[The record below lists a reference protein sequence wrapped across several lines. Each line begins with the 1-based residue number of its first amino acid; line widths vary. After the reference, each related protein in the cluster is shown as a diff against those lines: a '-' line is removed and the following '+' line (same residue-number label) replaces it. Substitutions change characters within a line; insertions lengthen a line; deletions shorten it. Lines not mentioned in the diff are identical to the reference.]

1 MDEVSWHRHHQ
12 RHVCD
17 KVSGQRVSYV
27 TLRNGCVLR
36 CAVSD
41 LGCPDEQRRNE
52 RMTFSLSA
60 WIDSFVP
67 STIVQ
72 RPDNI
77 RRHKIF
83 IATSMIV
90 ALFAA
95 TYGVMSYFINFTV
108 GLYAMVASVGLFAV
122 LPYALR
128 AGVSIWSLG
137 VVFSMFILALN
148 VVLVTFSGGLFTSP
162 VTPFIIL
169 PSVFALIFCN
179 LRTAVFFVVLSVA
192 YVIVMMLL
200 RDGISAIPVTYMPSF
215 HNTFLSLALG
225 GLVIIMFLVTNTYEQ
240 TKNEALRLLE
250 EKQEELRKERE
261 LSDSLLLN
269 ILPEA
274 TVQELKSVG
283 VARPRA
289 YEMVSV
295 LFADFVSFTRISQ
308 TMTAAELVKHIDEYF
323 TRFDSIMDR
332 HGIEKIKTMGDSYMC
347 VAGLPIESEHH
358 AQQIIAAAREM
369 LAVVEEIRNNK
380 PVTGGPGF
388 DVRIGVHSGP
398 VVAGIVGK
406 RKFAYDIWGDTVNVA
421 ARLQQLGHV
430 NRINMSSSTHSLIQ
444 AEVSCS
450 YAGTVTAKNRG
461 EIDVFVVDANAGS
474 TPQQDDTVV

>member
-1 MDEVSWHRHHQ
+1 M
-12 RHVCD
+12 
-17 KVSGQRVSYV
+17 K
-27 TLRNGCVLR
+27 L
-36 CAVSD
+36 
-41 LGCPDEQRRNE
+41 
-52 RMTFSLSA
+52 SLSA
-60 WIDSFVP
+60 WLDSFLP
-67 STIVQ
+67 ADLAQ
-72 RPDNI
+72 RPDTI

-83 IATSMIV
+83 VATSLIV
-90 ALFAA
+90 ALFAG

-108 GLYAMVASVGLFAV
+108 GLYAMIASVVMFAALPFV
-122 LPYALR
+122 LR
-128 AGVSIWSLG
+128 SGRSIWLLG
-137 VVFSMFILALN
+137 VIFASFILALN
-148 VVLVTFSGGLFTSP
+148 IILVTFSGGLFTSP

-169 PSVFALIFCN
+169 PAIFALIFCN
-179 LRTAVFFVVLSVA
+179 VRTAIVFVVVSVA
-192 YVIVMMLL
+192 YVIVMVLMH
-200 RDGISAIPVTYMPSF
+200 DSIASIPVTYIPSF
-215 HNTFLSLALG
+215 HTIFLTLALS

-250 EKQEELRKERE
+250 EKQEELRREQE

-308 TMTAAELVKHIDEYF
+308 TMTATELVTHIDRYF

-347 VAGLPIESEHH
+347 VAGLPVESEEH
-358 AQQIIAAAREM
+358 ALRIIAAAREM
-369 LAVVEEIRNNK
+369 LAVIEEMHQQE
-380 PVTGGPGF
+380 VQQSGTGF

-406 RKFAYDIWGDTVNVA
+406 KKFAYDIWGDTVNVA
-421 ARLQQLGHV
+421 ARLQQLGQV
-430 NRINMSSSTHSLIQ
+430 NRISMSSVTHELVRGEVPCTHS
-444 AEVSCS
+444 
-450 YAGTVTAKNRG
+450 GTVMAKNRG
-461 EIDVFVVDANAGS
+461 EIDVFVVSDA
-474 TPQQDDTVV
+474 TPADGASSEAENT

>member
-1 MDEVSWHRHHQ
+1 
-12 RHVCD
+12 
-17 KVSGQRVSYV
+17 
-27 TLRNGCVLR
+27 
-36 CAVSD
+36 
-41 LGCPDEQRRNE
+41 
-52 RMTFSLSA
+52 MTFSVSK
-60 WIDSFVP
+60 WVDSFLP
-67 STIVQ
+67 SAIVQ

-83 IATSMIV
+83 VATSMIV

-95 TYGVMSYFINFTV
+95 TYGVMSYIINFTV
-108 GLYAMVASVGLFAV
+108 GLYAMIASVGLFAV
-122 LPYALR
+122 LPLALR
-128 AGVSIWSLG
+128 AGLSIWSLG
-137 VVFSMFILALN
+137 VVFSSFILLLN
-148 VVLVTFSGGLFTSP
+148 VVLVTYSGGLFTSP

-169 PSVFALIFCN
+169 PSVFALIFCS
-179 LRTAVFFVVLSVA
+179 LRTAVFFVVLSVI
-192 YVIVMMLL
+192 YVVVMMVM
-200 RDGISAIPVTYMPSF
+200 RDVIATIPVTYVPSF
-215 HNTFLSLALG
+215 HNTFLTLALG

-250 EKQEELRKERE
+250 EKQEELRKEQE

-274 TVQELKSVG
+274 TVKELKSVG

-323 TRFDSIMDR
+323 TRFDGIMDR

-347 VAGLPIESEHH
+347 VCGLPVETVHH

-369 LAVVEEIRNNK
+369 LAVVEEIRINN
-380 PVTGGPGF
+380 TESGGPAF

-406 RKFAYDIWGDTVNVA
+406 KKFAYDIWGDTVNVA

-430 NRINMSSSTHSLIQ
+430 NCINMSSSTHVLVRND
-444 AEVSCS
+444 VSCS

-461 EIDVFVVDANAGS
+461 EIDVFIVDADADS
-474 TPQQDDTVV
+474 TTSQDEAVV

>member
-1 MDEVSWHRHHQ
+1 MR
-12 RHVCD
+12 
-17 KVSGQRVSYV
+17 
-27 TLRNGCVLR
+27 L
-36 CAVSD
+36 
-41 LGCPDEQRRNE
+41 
-52 RMTFSLSA
+52 SLSG
-60 WIDSFVP
+60 WLDSFLP
-67 STIVQ
+67 ANLVQ

-90 ALFAA
+90 ALFAG

-108 GLYAMVASVGLFAV
+108 GLYAMIAAVGMFGA
-122 LPYALR
+122 LPYLLR
-128 AGVSIWSLG
+128 RGQSMWFLG
-137 VVFSMFILALN
+137 VVFSSFILLLN
-148 VVLVTFSGGLFTSP
+148 IVLVTFSGGLFTSP

-169 PSVFALIFCN
+169 PAIFALIYCN
-179 LRTAVFFVVLSVA
+179 VRTAVVFVVVSVA
-192 YVIVMMLL
+192 YVVVMVLL
-200 RDGISAIPVTYMPSF
+200 QDSIATIPVTYLPSF
-215 HNTFLSLALG
+215 HTTFLTLALG

-250 EKQEELRKERE
+250 EKQEELRKEQE

-308 TMTAAELVKHIDEYF
+308 TMTAADLVQHIDQYF

-347 VAGLPIESEHH
+347 VAGLPLESEQH
-358 AQQIIAAAREM
+358 ALRIIAAAREM
-369 LAVVEEIRNNK
+369 LAVVEEIHQQ
-380 PVTGGPGF
+380 GGEHEGPGF
-388 DVRIGVHSGP
+388 
-398 VVAGIVGK
+398 
-406 RKFAYDIWGDTVNVA
+406 
-421 ARLQQLGHV
+421 
-430 NRINMSSSTHSLIQ
+430 
-444 AEVSCS
+444 
-450 YAGTVTAKNRG
+450 
-461 EIDVFVVDANAGS
+461 
-474 TPQQDDTVV
+474 